1 MINKK
6 NNFLYIFFI
15 ILIPLFSCNKQKDYT
30 GMSWIKPGEFMMGGM
45 NHFEARNDE
54 FPSHKVKLDGF
65 WIDQTEITNSEF
77 MDFVNETNYITTA
90 EIKPTWEEIKNQLP
104 PGIQKPHDSLFVAS
118 SLVFKPS
125 TNKVPLSDVS
135 TWWEWRKGANW
146 KHPFGEGSSIK
157 EIMNHPAVHISYFDA
172 VEYCKW
178 KGKRLPTEAEWEFA
192 AKGGKNNV
200 NFTWG
205 NGSLSSSFLN
215 SWEGDFP
222 FFNTIKDGYYYT
234 APVKTYIPNGYGLY
248 DMAGN
253 VWEWCSDWYDYN
265 YYKKNESLSIN
276 PKGPNQSFDPQ
287 EPYSKKRVLRGG
299 SFLCNSSY
307 CSGYRVT
314 ARMKSS
320 PDSGMSHTGFRC
332 ACN

>member
-1 MINKK
+1 M
-6 NNFLYIFFI
+6 
-15 ILIPLFSCNKQKDYT
+15 
-30 GMSWIKPGEFMMGGM
+30 
-45 NHFEARNDE
+45 
-54 FPSHKVKLDGF
+54 
-65 WIDQTEITNSEF
+65 
-77 MDFVNETNYITTA
+77 
-90 EIKPTWEEIKNQLP
+90 P

-157 EIMNHPAVHISYFDA
+157 EIMNHPVVHISYFDA

>member
-6 NNFLYIFFI
+6 KIYLHIFFI
-15 ILIPLFSCNKQKDYT
+15 IFFPLFSCTKQKDYT

-45 NHFEARNDE
+45 NHSEARNDE
-54 FPSHKVKLDGF
+54 FPSHKVKLNGF

-77 MDFVNETNYITTA
+77 MDFVNETNYVTTA
-90 EIKPTWEEIKNQLP
+90 EIVPTWEEIKDQLP
-104 PGIQKPHDSLFVAS
+104 PGTQKPDDSLFVAS

-125 TNKVPLSDVS
+125 PYKVPLSDVS

-157 EIMNHPAVHISYFDA
+157 EIMNHPVVHISYFDA

-178 KGKRLPTEAEWEFA
+178 RDKRLPTEAEWEYA
-192 AKGGKNNV
+192 AKGGEDNV
-200 NFTWG
+200 NVTWG
-205 NGSLSSSFLN
+205 NGSISSSFLN

-222 FFNTIKDGYYYT
+222 FSNTKKDGYYYT
-234 APVKTYIPNGYGLY
+234 APVKTYTPNGYELF

-253 VWEWCSDWYDYN
+253 VWEWCNDWYDYN
-265 YYKKNESLSIN
+265 YYKLNKSLSIN

>member
-1 MINKK
+1 
-6 NNFLYIFFI
+6 
-15 ILIPLFSCNKQKDYT
+15 
-30 GMSWIKPGEFMMGGM
+30 
-45 NHFEARNDE
+45 
-54 FPSHKVKLDGF
+54 
-65 WIDQTEITNSEF
+65 
-77 MDFVNETNYITTA
+77 
-90 EIKPTWEEIKNQLP
+90 
-104 PGIQKPHDSLFVAS
+104 
-118 SLVFKPS
+118 
-125 TNKVPLSDVS
+125 
-135 TWWEWRKGANW
+135 
-146 KHPFGEGSSIK
+146 
-157 EIMNHPAVHISYFDA
+157 MNHPVVHISYFDA

-178 KGKRLPTEAEWEFA
+178 RDKRLPTEAEWEYA
-192 AKGGKNNV
+192 AKGGEDNV

-205 NGSLSSSFLN
+205 NGSISSSLLN

-222 FFNTIKDGYYYT
+222 FSNTEKDGYYYT
-234 APVKTYIPNGYGLY
+234 APIKTYTPNGYGLF

-253 VWEWCSDWYDYN
+253 VWEWCNDWYDYN
-265 YYKKNESLSIN
+265 YYKINKSLSIN